1 MTIFDDLYNILLRP
15 VVEGFGRVFSPVF
28 DIINKDRIIAEAQAS
43 NNQFKATKPT
53 GWFMSKAHS
62 PLTPEEAN
70 SAAWGFVNAAEPG
83 LTTIAMTHVGIESGS
98 LGQIDFSLQGLK
110 DLPYVQ
116 DDSQIALAV
125 RTAEFREGAYP
136 ALQRYYRK
144 KLTPLLPET
153 YRLALGAVRGLLS
166 DADYVTSM
174 AESGLE
180 SKWAAM
186 WKEQTYE
193 YPAFAQLTELFWRG
207 VIDDATFT
215 MWMQRSGVRPNV
227 IEALKNLRQMIPP
240 AQDLV
245 TMVVREAFE
254 PKFVTAAPEVFSKYM
269 AMKGFSSEW
278 SDRYWTMHWRPMPI
292 EQGYDNL
299 RRGYWTK
306 EQFIDLLRIADVHPI
321 WREDIYNVAF
331 NPPSIRELGY
341 GYDVGAYSLEDI
353 VKYRRWG
360 GLSKEDADKAA
371 SAMVAYRT
379 EAERNSVRT
388 EYMYLYGRGK
398 ITRDDFE
405 SKITE
410 LGTPAPAIALWLER
424 ADAYRERITAEPTPE
439 EPPSMTRSVA
449 QWLFENGVRD
459 EAWLRSALKTL
470 GYFDATIDDFVA
482 QSKFKIEEAKAKKVA
497 VTYRE
502 LTATQIRDLYRQRKL
517 TAEELPAEFEKLKY
531 SPDDAKRLSDILIQ
545 TEALPA
551 EPKKLSRAEIVNLYE
566 VRLLGLTD
574 AEMKTIMSNMI
585 TTEGPKSPTKAL
597 YGEYIALGYDDTD
610 AVRLTVWTAIDVTL
624 PTLKAVYSKGWISA
638 LQLYDGIREIGIP
651 DDKANEIM
659 MTIIKAEQPARTAP
673 EKDLTKAEII
683 KGAKAGILSP
693 SQASNLLQGIGYD
706 ENEALY
712 LLYIN
717 AVVARGDPEGY
728 WEMRKV
734 IEQQKK
740 ARGETSVNIPDEL
753 IMLELQIKNKKAEIE
768 KLKAD
773 KASEE
778 ALGLAAVALA
788 NLESNMRVMLGK
800 LKLA

>member
-1 MTIFDDLYNILLRP
+1 MTIFDDLYNILLKPIVDAFGNVLRP
-15 VVEGFGRVFSPVF
+15 ITDAINPQK
-28 DIINKDRIIAEAQAS
+28 IIDSFKGAEATY
-43 NNQFKATKPT
+43 KAGKPT
-53 GWFMSKAHS
+53 KSDYFKGKS
-62 PLTPEEAN
+62 PLTPEEAHKAGWDY
-70 SAAWGFVNAAEPG
+70 AAAVEPG
-83 LTTIAMTHVGIESGS
+83 LLALNLFQISAEAGT
-98 LGQIDFSLQGLK
+98 LGQVDMTLQNLNN
-110 DLPYVQ
+110 LPYVQ
-116 DDSQIALAV
+116 DDYRIATAV
-125 RTAEFREGAYP
+125 RTAEFLEGAYP
-136 ALQRYYRK
+136 AIQRYYRK
-144 KLTPLLPET
+144 KLTPLIPET
-153 YRLALGAVRGLLS
+153 YRLALAAVRGLLS
-166 DADYVTSM
+166 DADYSNSM
-174 AESGLE
+174 SESGLE
-180 SKWAAM
+180 SKWADM
-186 WKEQTYE
+186 WKEQNYE

-227 IEALKNLRQMIPP
+227 IDALKSLREMIPP

-245 TMVVREAFE
+245 TMVVREAFD
-254 PKFVTAAPEVFSKYM
+254 PKFVTAAPAVFAKYM

-306 EQFIDLLRIADVHPI
+306 EEFIDLLRIADVHPM

-360 GLSKEDADKAA
+360 GLSEEDANKAA

-398 ITRDDFE
+398 ITRADFE

-459 EAWLRSALKTL
+459 EVWLRAALKTL

-517 TAEELPAEFEKLKY
+517 TAEQLPAEFEKLKY

-551 EPKKLSRAEIVNLYE
+551 EPNKLSRAEIVNLYE

-574 AEMKTIMSNMI
+574 AEMKAIMNNMI
-585 TTEGPKSPTKAL
+585 ITEGPKSPTKAL

-659 MTIIKAEQPARTAP
+659 MTIIKAEQPQRTAP

-693 SQASNLLQGIGYD
+693 NQASSLLQGIGYD